1 MALGLSNS
9 ISKSG
14 IVTPGVV
21 TDSLVLKH
29 NYSAREVHPVT
40 DGAAYFD
47 GNGDRINIG
56 VIDTPSGAFS
66 MGCWFKILT
75 GQLEEFPTL
84 MGRATWTGSHTH
96 GIMLRFKSDSSA
108 SDTTLLTVSMGDST
122 SSTGNDFNT
131 APTRDVWNHVMIT
144 VDGEATGSKTLK
156 CYLNGVLDDTKT
168 SCRYQVD
175 TDATTEFQIG
185 KAENL
190 NSGDS
195 EFKGYICNAGM
206 WDTDL
211 TQAQIQ
217 SIMWKDYAR
226 LSSSEKTNLVSWWN
240 LDTAYDIDDTTEGT
254 ETTKYVFD
262 DHHGGGNT
270 LGSDVM
276 TGGDMS
282 SDSGWAQLAS
292 GWSVSDGK
300 LRRDSTDSF
309 NSAIRA
315 TSGLT
320 EGSLYKVTVDVS
332 TTNGNPLIIYLGEAH
347 SGSLTDNIRGRTQVD
362 GTVVFYLVAGANDNI
377 YFYSGSGGT
386 RWSGTIDNV
395 VIQEVNGNHGV
406 LG

>member
-9 ISKSG
+9 LIKSDV
-14 IVTPGVV
+14 VTPGAV

-29 NYSAREVHPVT
+29 NYSSGEVHLVS

-47 GNGDRINIG
+47 GDGDRINMG
-56 VIDTPSGAFS
+56 VINTPSNAFS

-96 GIMLRFKSDSSA
+96 GIILRFKSDSSA
-108 SDTTLLTVSMGDST
+108 SDTTVLTVSMGDST

-185 KAENL
+185 ASENL
-190 NSGDS
+190 NTGDS

-240 LDTAYDIDDTTEGT
+240 L
-254 ETTKYVFD
+254 
-262 DHHGGGNT
+262 
-270 LGSDVM
+270 
-276 TGGDMS
+276 S
-282 SDSGWAQLAS
+282 SD
-292 GWSVSDGK
+292 
-300 LRRDSTDSF
+300 
-309 NSAIRA
+309 
-315 TSGLT
+315 
-320 EGSLYKVTVDVS
+320 
-332 TTNGNPLIIYLGEAH
+332 
-347 SGSLTDNIRGRTQVD
+347 
-362 GTVVFYLVAGANDNI
+362 AND
-377 YFYSGSGGT
+377 SHGSNNGT
-386 RWSGTIDNV
+386 L
-395 VIQEVNGNHGV
+395 E
-406 LG
+406 